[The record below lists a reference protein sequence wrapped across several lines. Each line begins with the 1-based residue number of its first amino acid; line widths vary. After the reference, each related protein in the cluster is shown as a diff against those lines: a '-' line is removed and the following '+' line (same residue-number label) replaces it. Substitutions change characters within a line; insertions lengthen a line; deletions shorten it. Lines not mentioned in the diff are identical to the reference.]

1 MRTSIFENPSFSY
14 TPLTQSPKETR
25 PRSSKAILGNVLNQA
40 PPDYVLLELDPQKG
54 HSAILPLQ
62 VCFFSF
68 AFLFGFVFF
77 SFLRQDLT

>member
-40 PPDYVLLELDPQKG
+40 PPDYVLLELDPHKG
-54 HSAILPLQ
+54 HSLQYFHFRSASSPLL
-62 VCFFSF
+62 FFCCC
-68 AFLFGFVFF
+68 
-77 SFLRQDLT
+77 